1 MAGKIITKRQQQHIA
16 GALTGMIATLDAAG
30 MHWTKEVTD
39 DLKLAYQMLG
49 MPCPFEIK
57 AVQAEPAKPGLLS
70 KVKGALGVG
79 T

>member
-57 AVQAEPAKPGLLS
+57 AVLGSSDRTTKRGQAAYCTE
-70 KVKGALGVG
+70 VV
-79 T
+79 